1 MNNKQ
6 NSKIQ
11 LNKVQQ
17 ERLKNKIKLKLFLAI
32 KLIKLTKLT
41 KLTRW
46 SLNKKIKVGG

>member
-11 LNKVQQ
+11 LNKAQQ

-32 KLIKLTKLT
+32 KLTKLT
-41 KLTRW
+41 KLTRC
-46 SLNKKIKVGG
+46 SLNKKIKVGV

>member
-11 LNKVQQ
+11 LNKAQQ

-32 KLIKLTKLT
+32 LTKLIKLTKLT
-41 KLTRW
+41 RC